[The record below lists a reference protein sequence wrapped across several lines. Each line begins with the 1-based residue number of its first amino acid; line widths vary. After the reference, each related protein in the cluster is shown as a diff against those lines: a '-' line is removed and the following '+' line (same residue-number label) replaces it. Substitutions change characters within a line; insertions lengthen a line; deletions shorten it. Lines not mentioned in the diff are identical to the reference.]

1 MFIKTSAHQVL
12 ACLSMDALQFLVT
25 IGLLSNLT
33 VLAVAIKKLS
43 ILENLFLL
51 NWVEVTVSISLIS
64 LGFFTWFL
72 AESMEDIFNAVYSAS
87 LPLTFI
93 LLIAGQLMLI
103 RVLWRRPK

>member
-1 MFIKTSAHQVL
+1 MFIKTSAHQAL
-12 ACLSMDALQFLVT
+12 ACLSMDALQILVT
-25 IGLLSNLT
+25 IGLLSNLA
-33 VLAVAIKKLS
+33 VLAVAIKRLS

-72 AESMEDIFNAVYSAS
+72 AESMEDIFNAVYIAS

>member
-1 MFIKTSAHQVL
+1 
-12 ACLSMDALQFLVT
+12 MDALQILVT
-25 IGLLSNLT
+25 IGLLSNLA

-72 AESMEDIFNAVYSAS
+72 AESMEDIFNAVYIAS

>member
-1 MFIKTSAHQVL
+1 MFIKTSAHQAL
-12 ACLSMDALQFLVT
+12 ACLSMDALQILVT
-25 IGLLSNLT
+25 IGLLSNLA

-72 AESMEDIFNAVYSAS
+72 AESMEDIFNAVYIAS

>member
-1 MFIKTSAHQVL
+1 
-12 ACLSMDALQFLVT
+12 MDALQFLVT

-72 AESMEDIFNAVYSAS
+72 AESMEDIFNAVYIAS

>member
-1 MFIKTSAHQVL
+1 
-12 ACLSMDALQFLVT
+12 MDALQILVT
-25 IGLLSNLT
+25 IGLLSNLA

-51 NWVEVTVSISLIS
+51 NWVEVTVSISLVS

-72 AESMEDIFNAVYSAS
+72 AESMEDIFNAVYIAS